1 MLRIPLQR
9 LLSACVLLLLASV
22 SAGAQCERP
31 PDGSITANPNRPT
44 VADPADITQIGVVE
58 MEFGWNRTWQ
68 RHDIHET
75 DIGNLLKYAMLC
87 DLEIRWNSTIV
98 TGQSTRGNSEY
109 GVGDNLIGAQWR
121 IVHQSRTFPTLAIS
135 YAAKIP
141 TASPAKG
148 LGTGK
153 TDHAFKFLAS
163 RDVSGF
169 HFDFN
174 TAYILSGRTQSDGY
188 DHDFLVTLSG
198 AHRIRGPLGIT
209 GELYGY
215 TRLNRDTPGYT
226 SNLWALTLVAT
237 PRLVFDSGI
246 DVGLTSG
253 APHKTVFAGFTYS
266 IVDLNAKI
274 SRSGRRPSDSK

>member
-1 MLRIPLQR
+1 MSVL
-9 LLSACVLLLLASV
+9 LLSATL
-22 SAGAQCERP
+22 SAGAGCERP

-58 MEFGWNRTWQ
+58 MEFGWSRTWQ
-68 RHDIHET
+68 QHDVQET

-87 DLEIRWNSTIV
+87 NLEIRWNSTIV
-98 TGQSTRGNSEY
+98 TGQRVASASQY

-121 IVHQSRTFPTLAIS
+121 IVHQSRTFPTLAVS

-141 TASPAKG
+141 TASSAKG

-153 TDHAFKFLAS
+153 TDHTFKFLAS
-163 RDVSGF
+163 RDLSGF

-174 TAYILSGRTQSDGY
+174 TAYILSGRTQSDVY
-188 DHDFLVTLSG
+188 DHNFLVTLSG
-198 AHRIRGPLGIT
+198 AHKIRGSLGIT
-209 GELYGY
+209 GEVYGY
-215 TRLNRDTPGYT
+215 TRLNRDTPSYT
-226 SNLWALTLVAT
+226 SNLWALTFTAT

-253 APHKTVFAGFTYS
+253 APHKTIFAGFTYS

-274 SRSGRRPSDSK
+274 SRSGSRPSDSK

>member
-1 MLRIPLQR
+1 VLS
-9 LLSACVLLLLASV
+9 LSAVS
-22 SAGAQCERP
+22 SAGGECNRP

-44 VADPADITQIGVVE
+44 VADPADITQIGVIE
-58 MEFGWNRTWQ
+58 TEFGWNRTWQ
-68 RHDIHET
+68 QHGLHET
-75 DIGNLLKYAMLC
+75 DIGNLLKYSMLC

-98 TGQSTRGNSEY
+98 TGQNTQDTTQY

-121 IVHQSRTFPTLAIS
+121 IVHQRRSFPTISVS

-141 TASPAKG
+141 TASLSKG

-153 TDHAFKFLAS
+153 TDHVFKFLAS
-163 RDVSGF
+163 KDLGGF

-174 TAYILSGRTQSDGY
+174 TAYFLAGRPLSDAH
-188 DHDFLVTLSG
+188 DHNLLLTLSG
-198 AHRIRGPLGIT
+198 AHKLHGPLGIT

-215 TRLNRDTPGYT
+215 TRLNRNVPGYT
-226 SNLWALTLVAT
+226 SNLWALTFAAT

-253 APHKTVFAGFTYS
+253 APHKTVFAGLTYS

-274 SRSGRRPSDSK
+274 SRSGRRSPDSK